1 MKLATIETEKGQ
13 MEISLVDVPETCN
26 RMLVGTIEDT
36 DAEHN
41 VTEVIQ
47 EGFATGNAGIVDAI
61 EAIGDMYRVR
71 TWGLQMLADWRD
83 YVAA

>member
-26 RMLVGTIEDT
+26 RMLVGSIEDT
-36 DAEHN
+36 DA
-41 VTEVIQ
+41 EVIQ

-61 EAIGDMYRVR
+61 EAIGDMYRGR